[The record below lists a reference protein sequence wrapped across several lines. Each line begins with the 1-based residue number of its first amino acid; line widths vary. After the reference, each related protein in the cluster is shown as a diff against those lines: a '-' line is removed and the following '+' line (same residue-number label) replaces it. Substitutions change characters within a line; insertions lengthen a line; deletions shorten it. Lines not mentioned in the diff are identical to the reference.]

1 MKIDRSCKTCEFCFR
16 DRKNGGFVCA
26 GERYDEPIAT
36 TNEDQPCWSIGL
48 AYWQKLID
56 RLKPEDKEVLTEFPF
71 ISPSAERKAFRAA
84 GVDNADDYLFHCI
97 EQLPEEE

>member
-1 MKIDRSCKTCEFCFR
+1 MKIDRSCKTCEFCNHESVCIR
-16 DRKNGGFVCA
+16 TGNDRYN
-26 GERYDEPIAT
+26 ESIDT
-36 TNEDQPCWSIGL
+36 TDKEQSCWSIGL
-48 AYWQKLID
+48 AYQENLID
-56 RLKPEDKEVLTEFPF
+56 KLKPADKEVLTEFPF